1 MSEAAKA
8 LMAKA
13 RESLA
18 SAKADLEAGRLN
30 GASSRAYYAMF
41 HAARAAL
48 EMRGMATGG
57 QRHGT
62 IISRFGRT
70 FVKHGPLDPALGRAL
85 NKTLELRKE
94 GDYDLASPDIQDVK
108 AALRDAEGLVD
119 AIGKLCAPD
128 ADP

>member
-1 MSEAAKA
+1 VNEAADA

-18 SAKADLEAGRLN
+18 SAKADLDAGRLN

-48 EMRGMATGG
+48 EMRGITTGG

-62 IISRFGRT
+62 VIGRFGRT
-70 FVKHGPLDPALGRAL
+70 FVKKGPLDPALGRAL
-85 NKTLELRKE
+85 NKALELRRE
-94 GDYDLASPDIQDVK
+94 GDYDLASPDPDDIRV
-108 AALRDAEGLVD
+108 ALQNAEALVD
-119 AIGKLCAPD
+119 AISELCGPD
-128 ADP
+128 V

>member
-48 EMRGMATGG
+48 EARGIATGG

-62 IISRFGRT
+62 IVSRFGRT
-70 FVKHGPLDPALGRAL
+70 FVKQGPVDAALGGRS
-85 NKTLELRKE
+85 TRRW
-94 GDYDLASPDIQDVK
+94 S
-108 AALRDAEGLVD
+108 
-119 AIGKLCAPD
+119 
-128 ADP
+128 